1 MPDLIKE
8 IVTGLVE
15 TAMKELLGKSHGRTP
30 AKRKKRQA
38 RSATTGRF
46 SRKTSPAKTIGSRA
60 AKPARKQVSR
70 RRTTAS
76 RSKQRS
82 R

>member
-1 MPDLIKE
+1 MSSLLNDLVSGIVESALKE
-8 IVTGLVE
+8 IL
-15 TAMKELLGKSHGRTP
+15 KKP
-30 AKRKKRQA
+30 KRKKRQP
-38 RSATTGRF
+38 RSATTGKF
-46 SRKTSPAKTIGSRA
+46 VRKAKAAA

-70 RRTTAS
+70 RRTAAG

>member
-1 MPDLIKE
+1 MADLIKE

-15 TAMKELLGKSHGRTP
+15 TALKELLGKSHGRTP
-30 AKRKKRQA
+30 AKRKKRQI
-38 RSATTGRF
+38 RSANTGRF
-46 SRKTSPAKTIGSRA
+46 ARKTAATKTTARRA
-60 AKPARKQVSR
+60 AKPATKQVSR

>member
-1 MPDLIKE
+1 MAGLLNELVAGVVDSVLKE
-8 IVTGLVE
+8 ILKKAGSKT
-15 TAMKELLGKSHGRTP
+15 TT
-30 AKRKKRQA
+30 KRKKRQT

-46 SRKTSPAKTIGSRA
+46 KK
-60 AKPARKQVSR
+60 AKPVKRVIARKQVSR

-76 RSKQRS
+76 RSKTRS